1 MLDLRA
7 SAARSRNTRQTKHRF
22 DYEQLSLTNK
32 YHSDRMMV
40 DAGMLHE
47 GRSAAHATSL
57 RTSSNVNLSDPPKA
71 GSPEAK
77 ALAAEQAR
85 KVKRA
90 GTGFDGADPNR
101 PSARSARA
109 KFTAAGTR
117 PDPGANPS
125 WLYAPWAADST
136 PEKAVNFSLTRK
148 QKKVSR
154 LLDKKRRVREEI
166 ARVREQIEATAGR
179 AAARQEEKVAS
190 AGGAQ

>member
-1 MLDLRA
+1 M
-7 SAARSRNTRQTKHRF
+7 AARSRNTRQTKHRF
-22 DYEQLSLTNK
+22 DYEQLSITNK

-40 DAGMLHE
+40 DAGLLHA
-47 GRSAAHATSL
+47 RASSAHATSL
-57 RTSSNVNLSDPPKA
+57 RTHSNVQLNDPPAA

-109 KFTAAGTR
+109 KFNAAGTR

-125 WLYAPWAADST
+125 WLYAPWAAEST
-136 PEKAVNFSLTRK
+136 PEKAVAFSLTRK
-148 QKKVSR
+148 QKKVSK
-154 LLDKKRRVREEI
+154 LLDKKRRVQEEI
-166 ARVREQIEATAGR
+166 ARVRQEIAH
-179 AAARQEEKVAS
+179 AADRS
-190 AGGAQ
+190 AQQ